1 MNSLFNLKYYINY
14 QYINKIIQFISKLIV
29 SSNTWGDIKCRE
41 FVKQRW
47 FFFFLDILK
56 VCFSLQFKRGSN
68 NTAIDP
74 KRKQSPFRKW

>member
-1 MNSLFNLKYYINY
+1 MIH
-14 QYINKIIQFISKLIV
+14 FISKLIV
-29 SSNTWGDIKCRE
+29 SSNNWGGIKDEKYQE
-41 FVKQRW
+41 FVTQKW
-47 FFFFLDILK
+47 FFFFLGNILK